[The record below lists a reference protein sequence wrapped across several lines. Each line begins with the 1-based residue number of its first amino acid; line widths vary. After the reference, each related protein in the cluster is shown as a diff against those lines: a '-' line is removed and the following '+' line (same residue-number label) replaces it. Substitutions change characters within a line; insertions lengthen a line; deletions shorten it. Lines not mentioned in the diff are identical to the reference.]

1 MNRQRELGLIVAV
14 FVLAILVSAAFWAI
28 LPSEYRENQS
38 SDYSNAYEPV
48 ARAIAAGRG
57 IVTPEGE
64 LATRYPP
71 GFSLVLAG
79 VFRLG
84 DALGVSDETMLLA
97 FRLLCAGLS
106 AVLVYALARLV
117 WSPGLAL
124 LPALAWLSYPFFLWL
139 TKQPN
144 SEVPFVPVLY
154 GALYLFWLAV
164 ARRATGP
171 RAWALYLLAG
181 GLVGAAMLIR
191 PAALGLSVVLAAV
204 LFLCAGREVSRRARL
219 RYGGLVLIG
228 SLLVVLPWEAAVY
241 ARTGEIIPLS
251 SGGAM
256 TIHDGLT
263 FLAVPKE
270 YRREV
275 AIPEDV
281 AALGWAIHE
290 RRRETDTTGGVLR
303 VVAEEAQRAPA
314 AFGKLL
320 LLKGARSWYGIDS
333 RILEIPTM
341 ALQVVYLALIVW
353 GGLFAR
359 RQGGLL
365 WRMTAGNWLIVLYF
379 WGMTLLVVPLL
390 RYMVPVMGLLLIA
403 LPGVYLSLV
412 GRRRAVNEPFQQPL
426 STDY

>member
-1 MNRQRELGLIVAV
+1 MAI
-14 FVLAILVSAAFWAI
+14 FVLAMAVSAAFWAV
-28 LPSEYRENQS
+28 LPAEYRENQS
-38 SDYSNAYEPV
+38 SDFTNAYEPV

-57 IVTPEGE
+57 IVTEEGE
-64 LATRYPP
+64 MATRYPP
-71 GFSLVLAG
+71 GFSLALAA

-84 DALGVSDETMLLA
+84 DALGVGDETMLWL

-106 AVLVYALARLV
+106 AVLVYALSRLV

-124 LPALAWLSYPFFLWL
+124 LPALAWLTYPFFLWL

-154 GALYLFWLAV
+154 GALYLFWLAL

-171 RAWALYLLAG
+171 RAWALYLPAG
-181 GLVGAAMLIR
+181 VLVGAAMLIR
-191 PAALGLSVVLAAV
+191 PAALGLSVVLAVV
-204 LFLCAGREVSRRARL
+204 LFFCAGREISRRTRL
-219 RYGGLVLIG
+219 GYGGLVLLG
-228 SLLVVLPWEAAVY
+228 SLLVVAPWEAAVY

-275 AIPEDV
+275 AVPADV
-281 AALGWAIHE
+281 ADLMWTIHE
-290 RRRETDTTGGVLR
+290 RRDETATTGGVLR
-303 VVAEEAQRAPA
+303 VIAEEARAAPS
-314 AFGKLL
+314 AFAKLMGI
-320 LLKGARSWYGIDS
+320 KVVRSWYGIDS
-333 RILEIPTM
+333 RILEMPTI
-341 ALQVVYLALIVW
+341 ALQLVYLALIGW
-353 GGLFAR
+353 GSVYTWRAGGALR
-359 RQGGLL
+359 RL
-365 WRMTAGNWLIVLYF
+365 TAGNWLIVLYF

-390 RYMVPVMGLLLIA
+390 RYMAPVMGLLLIA

-412 GRRRAVNEPFQQPL
+412 ARRARPAPATRAVSP
-426 STDY
+426 DY